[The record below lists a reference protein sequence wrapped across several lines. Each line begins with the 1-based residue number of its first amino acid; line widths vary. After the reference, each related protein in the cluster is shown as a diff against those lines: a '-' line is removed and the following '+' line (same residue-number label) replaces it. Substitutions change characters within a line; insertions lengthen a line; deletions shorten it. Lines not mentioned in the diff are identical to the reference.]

1 MRQELLVLVDAAR
14 ITLALSFFPCSW
26 NAFAEL
32 KFTES
37 PGNGEDVF
45 TA

>member
-1 MRQELLVLVDAAR
+1 MRCVLVDA
-14 ITLALSFFPCSW
+14 TLALVAAAFSPAR